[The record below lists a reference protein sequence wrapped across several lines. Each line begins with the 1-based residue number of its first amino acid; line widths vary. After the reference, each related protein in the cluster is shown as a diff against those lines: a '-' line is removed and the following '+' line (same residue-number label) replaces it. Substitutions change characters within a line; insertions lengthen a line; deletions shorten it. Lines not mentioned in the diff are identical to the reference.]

1 MYKVML
7 VDDEKLIT
15 EGLKNLIDWE
25 KLNLEV
31 VATANNGEEA
41 LRKLK
46 EEKVHIVITDINM
59 PVMTGLDLIKEVKGK
74 DNKTNFI
81 ILSGYDEFSYAKKA
95 IEYGVDSYILKPID
109 EEELE
114 KTLIKLLARIEK
126 SKKEKKDVLYKNT
139 KLLQFINGKINKEE
153 ILKIEDELNIPLR
166 GKSYTVSSIILNKK
180 NEDGKYINIDEII
193 EEYSG
198 RNYELL
204 HKFDGQTIL
213 INSWDLDV
221 KNEDVLKYFN
231 FIKDKLIEKIEG
243 DVFIAVGDVTKDI
256 DLLKNSLNSSNK
268 LKKYILT
275 EGTNICLTSEDVT
288 NIKDYKTN
296 FSKEIERLNKIIIEK
311 DGSGAKMFLEGLID
325 DIALTPKNIYDLS
338 IRVVMLI
345 DKISDEF
352 KVDKKYVKDSLSSN
366 IVELCSES
374 TRDSI
379 KAFLVSEIEELI
391 SVMYSTT
398 KRYSPVVSQIVS
410 NIEERYSEELSLKTL
425 AYQYNINSS
434 YLGRI
439 FTKEVGMSFSD
450 YLNKVKNTK
459 AKELIL
465 ETNMKINDIAKAIG
479 YTDTSY
485 FYRKFK
491 KYYGICPSTLREMKN
506 Y

>member
-198 RNYELL
+198 KNYELL

>member
-166 GKSYTVSSIILNKK
+166 GKSYTISSIILNKK

-221 KNEDVLKYFN
+221 KNEDILKYFN

>member
-180 NEDGKYINIDEII
+180 NEDGRYINIDEII

-198 RNYELL
+198 KNYELL

-213 INSWDLDV
+213 INSWDLDI
-221 KNEDVLKYFN
+221 KNEDILKYFN

-379 KAFLVSEIEELI
+379 KAFLASEIEELI

-398 KRYSPVVSQIVS
+398 KRYSPVVSQIIS

>member
-46 EEKVHIVITDINM
+46 EEKAQIVITDINM

-198 RNYELL
+198 KNYELL

-213 INSWDLDV
+213 INSWDLNV
-221 KNEDVLKYFN
+221 KNEEVLKYFN
-231 FIKDKLIEKIEG
+231 FIKEKLIKKIEG

-366 IVELCSES
+366 IVEICSES

-379 KAFLVSEIEELI
+379 KAFLASEIEELI

-410 NIEERYSEELSLKTL
+410 NIEERYSEELSLKIL

>member
-180 NEDGKYINIDEII
+180 NEDGRYINIDEII

-198 RNYELL
+198 RTYELL

-379 KAFLVSEIEELI
+379 KAFLASEIEELI

-398 KRYSPVVSQIVS
+398 KRYSPVVSQIIS

>member
-180 NEDGKYINIDEII
+180 NEDGRYINIDEII
-193 EEYSG
+193 EEYSDKT
-198 RNYELL
+198 YELL

>member
-41 LRKLK
+41 LKKLK
-46 EEKVHIVITDINM
+46 EEKAHIVITDINM

-139 KLLQFINGKINKEE
+139 KLLQFISGKINKEE
-153 ILKIEDELNIPLR
+153 IFKIEDELNIPLS

-193 EEYSG
+193 EKYSG
-198 RNYELL
+198 KTYELL

-221 KNEDVLKYFN
+221 KNEEVSKYFN
-231 FIKDKLIEKIEG
+231 FIKDKLVESIEG

>member
-46 EEKVHIVITDINM
+46 EEKAHIVITDINM

-153 ILKIEDELNIPLR
+153 IFKIEEELNIPLS

-180 NEDGKYINIDEII
+180 NEDGRYINIDEII
-193 EEYSG
+193 EEYSDKT
-198 RNYELL
+198 YELL

-221 KNEDVLKYFN
+221 KNEDVSKYFN

>member
-198 RNYELL
+198 KNYELL

-221 KNEDVLKYFN
+221 KNEDILKYFN
-231 FIKDKLIEKIEG
+231 FTKDKLIEKIEG

>member
-180 NEDGKYINIDEII
+180 NEDGRYINIDEII

-198 RNYELL
+198 RTYELL

-213 INSWDLDV
+213 INSWDSDI
-221 KNEDVLKYFN
+221 KNEDILKYFN

-379 KAFLVSEIEELI
+379 KAFLASEIEELI

>member
-198 RNYELL
+198 KNYELL

-221 KNEDVLKYFN
+221 KNEDILKYFN

>member
-25 KLNLEV
+25 KLNLKV

-198 RNYELL
+198 KNYELL

-221 KNEDVLKYFN
+221 KNEDILKYFN

>member
-221 KNEDVLKYFN
+221 KNEDILKYFN